1 MRFPLRLTM
10 SAIVLPIMLA
20 ACSSAATPTPTERSS
35 PSPVPTTAV
44 VASTATLAPT
54 ATTAPTTGPTVL
66 VNEAS
71 NLEAELDAMLQKI
84 EAKDL
89 LSGAVL
95 VARDGQIVLSKGYGL
110 ADHDRKIPNTPQT
123 RFPIGALTDQ
133 FTALAVLMLQE
144 QGKLNVQDPICNYV
158 AECPDTWKAITIQH
172 LLTHSS
178 GLPDFISSP
187 EFHAAMDK
195 PISRA
200 EVIALFKDKPLDFKP
215 GEKPYDNVAGSVL
228 LGEIIERASGQ
239 TYPAF
244 LQKNI
249 LDPLKMADTTFGST
263 GHQEALGYQ
272 TSAYAANPIDVTNL
286 SSAAGLYSTVEDLYR
301 WQQALDGEQLIS
313 HDSWAALLKNQ
324 VPFPEAPESG
334 RGYGLIVGKYFER
347 PYLGNGSTLWG
358 FQGMFDNFPADKVTV
373 IFLGN
378 QENSSPGTITDLIE
392 KKVLGVK

>member
-1 MRFPLRLTM
+1 MHPTFRLTVF
-10 SAIVLPIMLA
+10 AIVLIVLA
-20 ACSSAATPTPTERSS
+20 ACSSAATPTPTVL
-35 PSPVPTTAV
+35 PAPTIVPMTATAV
-44 VASTATLAPT
+44 PAVTLAPT
-54 ATTAPTTGPTVL
+54 ASPTAAAVDS
-66 VNEAS
+66 S
-71 NLEAELDAMLQKI
+71 NLGTELDAMLQKI
-84 EAKDL
+84 EAKNL
-89 LSGAVL
+89 FSGAVL
-95 VARDGQIVLSKGYGL
+95 VARDGQIILSKGYGL
-110 ADHDRKIPNTPQT
+110 ADHDQKIRNTPQT

-144 QGKLNVQDPICNYV
+144 QGKLNVQDPICNYL
-158 AECPDTWKAITIQH
+158 ADCPETWKAITIQH

-187 EFHAAMDK
+187 EFHTAMDK
-195 PISRA
+195 PMTRA
-200 EVIALFKDKPLDFKP
+200 EIVAMFKDKPLDFKP

-228 LGEIIERASGQ
+228 LGQIIERVSGQ

-249 LDPLKMADTTFGST
+249 LDPLKMADTTYGST

-272 TSAYAANPIDVTNL
+272 TSVYAANPIDVTNL

-301 WQQALDGEQLIS
+301 WQQARDGEQLLS
-313 HDSWAALLKNQ
+313 HASWAALQKNQ
-324 VPFPEAPESG
+324 APFPEAPESG
-334 RGYGLIVGKYFER
+334 RGYGLIVGKYLER
-347 PYLGNGSTLWG
+347 PYQGNGSTLWG